1 MERFSFWMNNPP
13 DFIHLFI
20 RQFWHILK
28 MGYPSLVWKRPLL
41 APKVKS
47 CVLRMIALLSLTFL
61 TRLCMKLSQ
70 FASFSFSLYYNLNLS
85 MNPELDI
92 GQVEGAY
99 MMGLGLWLTEK
110 IIYDPQTGKN
120 LTNGTWVNDIVSS
133 HFSTFYEKPFHVV
146 LSSVF
151 RGRKLCFQSPH
162 VNN

>member
-1 MERFSFWMNNPP
+1 
-13 DFIHLFI
+13 
-20 RQFWHILK
+20 
-28 MGYPSLVWKRPLL
+28 
-41 APKVKS
+41 
-47 CVLRMIALLSLTFL
+47 
-61 TRLCMKLSQ
+61 MKLSR

-146 LSSVF
+146 QISVVRYERFSQSSTLSKSEES
-151 RGRKLCFQSPH
+151 QNS
-162 VNN
+162 

>member
-1 MERFSFWMNNPP
+1 
-13 DFIHLFI
+13 
-20 RQFWHILK
+20 
-28 MGYPSLVWKRPLL
+28 
-41 APKVKS
+41 
-47 CVLRMIALLSLTFL
+47 
-61 TRLCMKLSQ
+61 
-70 FASFSFSLYYNLNLS
+70 

-133 HFSTFYEKPFHVV
+133 HFSTFYEKPFHVF

-151 RGRKLCFQSPH
+151 RGPKLCFQSPH